1 MTPAPA
7 QSDWSFMSVARRFAV
22 AFAVVGLGVLAYAVP
37 ASATE
42 SQTSEGCLTNPTPDQ
57 LIGTLE
63 PRHGIAHV
71 RAKPGVD
78 ICADVLLSV
87 YTVPDTWEGA
97 DFNRSAVP
105 QHLYGKTTVGHV
117 SGAAKT
123 ALTVAVPTCGAV
135 QVDLYTPP
143 EITDVNDLSG
153 HDGHLIQGYLWRWW
167 ANGEH
172 LDCDVDS
179 TSPAPVPTEST
190 TSPAPTESTTA
201 PAPPTESTT
210 SPAPTESTTSPAPT
224 QSSTAP
230 VPTET
235 TTAPVPEATTPLA
248 GIIPEGVT
256 PGQIVAVPAAPA
268 PPAAPVLAS
277 TGSNATL
284 PLIGFGGAL
293 LVAGIALSLL
303 GRRKTA

>member
-1 MTPAPA
+1 
-7 QSDWSFMSVARRFAV
+7 MSVARRLAV

-42 SQTSEGCLTNPTPDQ
+42 SQAGEGCITNPTPDQ

-71 RAKPGVD
+71 RAKPGLA

-97 DFNRSAVP
+97 EFNRSAIP

-117 SGAAKT
+117 AGTAKT

-153 HDGHLIQGYLWRWW
+153 HDGHLIQGYIWRWW
-167 ANGEH
+167 ADGKH
-172 LDCDVDS
+172 LDCDAGS
-179 TSPAPVPTEST
+179 TSPVP
-190 TSPAPTESTTA
+190 A
-201 PAPPTESTT
+201 PTESTT

-224 QSSTAP
+224 ESTTAPAESTTGPAPTESTTAP

-235 TTAPVPEATTPLA
+235 TTAPVPAATTPLA
-248 GIIPEGVT
+248 AIIPAGGT
-256 PGQIVAVPAAPA
+256 PGPIVAVPAAPA

-303 GRRKTA
+303 GRRKTI

>member
-1 MTPAPA
+1 
-7 QSDWSFMSVARRFAV
+7 MSVARRFAV

-71 RAKPGVD
+71 RAKPGLD

-97 DFNRSAVP
+97 EFDRSAIP

-117 SGAAKT
+117 SGTAKT
-123 ALTVAVPTCGAV
+123 AMTVAVPTCGAV

-143 EITDVNDLSG
+143 EITDVNDLTG
-153 HDGHLIQGYLWRWW
+153 HDGHLIQGYIWRWW
-167 ANGEH
+167 ANGKH

-179 TSPAPVPTEST
+179 TSPTPTPTEST
-190 TSPAPTESTTA
+190 TSPAPTEST
-201 PAPPTESTT
+201 
-210 SPAPTESTTSPAPT
+210 SPAPTESTSPAPT
-224 QSSTAP
+224 PTESSTAP

-235 TTAPVPEATTPLA
+235 TTAPAPETTTPLA
-248 GIIPEGVT
+248 GIIPPEGVT
-256 PGQIVAVPAAPA
+256 PGPVVVVPVTPA
-268 PPAAPVLAS
+268 TPATPVLAS

-303 GRRKTA
+303 GRRRTTA